1 MKSSDLLVQVD
12 YSSFNEAKPAELKA
26 APNPDQVIDHM
37 LFSPE
42 QDIVGSLNLPAYPI
56 IPHAP
61 PPPPQHP
68 PGGLR
73 CFDPLAISFP
83 VKSIWQIIYLLEK
96 YSRLQGLNKWRQS
109 LDAELMCSDIGAK
122 YFIHAQ

>member
-1 MKSSDLLVQVD
+1 MRSLRSSAGQ
-12 YSSFNEAKPAELKA
+12 LKE

-37 LFSPE
+37 LSSPG
-42 QDIVGSLNLPAYPI
+42 QGGLFKPPCLPD
-56 IPHAP
+56 HSSHP

-109 LDAELMCSDIGAK
+109 LDAELMRSDICAK